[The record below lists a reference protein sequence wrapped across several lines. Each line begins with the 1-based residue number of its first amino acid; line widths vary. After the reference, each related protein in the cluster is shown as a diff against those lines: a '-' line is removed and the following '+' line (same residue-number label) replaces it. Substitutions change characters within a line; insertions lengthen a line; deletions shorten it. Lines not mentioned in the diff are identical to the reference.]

1 MDAKTPSIDQAVI
14 WMPPAA
20 DYEASLLQRRIAGIP
35 LFKRLLLTLQRS
47 GIGELVVLCSGESP
61 ENTRIERDIRGDFR
75 FQSRLLWVDADPG
88 EGGKMEIFSRSE
100 PRGVLLVEAN
110 LVTTANTL
118 QEFIRRAQET
128 GALEQNRIA
137 SLKPNHRIAGG
148 MHLFPAG
155 KTYLLEQVARREAV
169 AEPVETIALGGERHL
184 SLLVKD
190 GASARLAEKTLIHR
204 HKFHY
209 TQFMDVWFNR
219 FFSLRISAFLVKT
232 PVTPNQVTLF
242 GLVIG
247 LVAGYFFSRGD
258 YLGQVLGG
266 FFLVVTAIWD
276 CCDGDVARLKMMESD
291 FGETLDTIC
300 DNIINVFVFTG
311 MMIGVVNTGGIWQGL
326 IPFLL
331 LAIGG
336 TAIFVLIYFPKG
348 GKGEFFNGTWFYEV
362 IQVLAARNF
371 IYVVLIF
378 ALVGKINW
386 FLWLAGIG
394 STLFALALFVMKR
407 KILAA
412 GMGNSH
418 REIQDVRSSQ

>member
-1 MDAKTPSIDQAVI
+1 M
-14 WMPPAA
+14 
-20 DYEASLLQRRIAGIP
+20 
-35 LFKRLLLTLQRS
+35 
-47 GIGELVVLCSGESP
+47 
-61 ENTRIERDIRGDFR
+61 
-75 FQSRLLWVDADPG
+75 
-88 EGGKMEIFSRSE
+88 
-100 PRGVLLVEAN
+100 
-110 LVTTANTL
+110 
-118 QEFIRRAQET
+118 
-128 GALEQNRIA
+128 
-137 SLKPNHRIAGG
+137 
-148 MHLFPAG
+148 
-155 KTYLLEQVARREAV
+155 
-169 AEPVETIALGGERHL
+169 
-184 SLLVKD
+184 
-190 GASARLAEKTLIHR
+190 
-204 HKFHY
+204 
-209 TQFMDVWFNR
+209 
-219 FFSLRISAFLVKT
+219 
-232 PVTPNQVTLF
+232 TLF

-336 TAIFVLIYFPKG
+336 TAIFLLIYFPKG

-394 STLFALALFVMKR
+394 SNLFALVLYVMKR

-418 REIQDVRSSQ
+418 RGIQDVSSSQ